1 MSQPGRA
8 DSAQAWTT
16 AALLIVALL
25 LVWLIACANV
35 GNLLLS
41 RAAGR
46 VGEIG
51 TRLALGGNRPHRQA
65 LLIEGFIL
73 GLASAAI
80 GVAVAF
86 QLPFIVFRIV
96 ADPGTTGYFPF
107 SVVPDA
113 AVMTYAVLLA
123 AASAIVFGL
132 APALFVTRAD
142 IVEWLKGRD
151 AIPTRTFPLRGAL
164 LAVQTSVSI
173 VLLVSAT
180 LLIRACSDSR
190 ASSIQDSVSTT

>member
-1 MSQPGRA
+1 
-8 DSAQAWTT
+8 
-16 AALLIVALL
+16 
-25 LVWLIACANV
+25 VWLIACANV

-51 TRLALGGNRPHRQA
+51 TRLALGGSRGRIVRQ

-73 GLASAAI
+73 GLAAAAI
-80 GVAVAF
+80 GIVVAF

-96 ADPGTTGYFPF
+96 ADPGTTGFFPF

-113 AVMTYAVLLA
+113 AVMAYAVLLA
-123 AASAIVFGL
+123 AASAVAFGL

-142 IVEWLKGRD
+142 IVEWLKCRD
-151 AIPTRTFPLRGAL
+151 AIPTRTFPLRGVL

-180 LLIRACSDSR
+180 LLIRGVQRQSGDFD
-190 ASSIQDSVSTT
+190 QDSVSTT